1 MAPNKDH
8 IPLNDLERFNSARR
22 ILSEHE
28 KDVREINWLR
38 FKHELNGEAGK
49 VNPDTFG
56 ADAIFTRGFVTP
68 DMEDDFPIIAN
79 AFYKNVPECM
89 DFKNT
94 TTYTGHMVQNSDFRR
109 SLAIFTMEKIL
120 SMAKKGNE
128 YSIKLLQ
135 YLYKTYY
142 KKEYMVLKR
151 FSVLTEKD
159 LLSLPRASRSDEYI
173 ENEMA
178 RLLTIA
184 PFFKINI
191 DASCSFPYA
200 LLNQDNEATEREED
214 ENSER
219 VTISKEETELL
230 ISELQEIFQNDN
242 FDMINFQTDDYWMY
256 DTFRELSMIHLGFSD
271 FFRSLDMDISV
282 QVCLIHALHIWKQLN
297 PKQKPTAEQLQVY
310 AYIYYLTNS
319 ACACIENAEDDVRI
333 MLGEIDDFVL
343 EGSQFIPNDFEKI
356 SGLKKENAN
365 QAVSKRLPEKQD
377 PQPGTQPASNT
388 KYDQQALIDE
398 IDALRVRLHEMDHEK
413 KHIAE
418 LYSDMKQRYERA
430 EKDLLARESDREEL
444 IALREYAYN
453 STEEDIILTEMSRQ
467 DYIDQLKEYKVVI
480 VGGHTNWVRQVRDLF
495 PKWTFVNFK
504 STTTIDDSVVDHAD
518 HVFFYTDTLKHHVYY
533 RFVNLVREKKIPFG
547 YISTSNIDKGLKQMA
562 EEL

>member
-1 MAPNKDH
+1 M
-8 IPLNDLERFNSARR
+8 NDESY
-22 ILSEHE
+22 
-28 KDVREINWLR
+28 
-38 FKHELNGEAGK
+38 K

-56 ADAIFTRGFVTP
+56 CEAIFTRYFVND
-68 DMEDDFPIIAN
+68 DMWDDFPIIAN

-89 DFKNT
+89 DFKST
-94 TTYTGHMVQNSDFRR
+94 TTYTCHAIQNSDFH
-109 SLAIFTMEKIL
+109 SAQDIFTMEKIL

-128 YSIKLLQ
+128 YSIQLLK

-142 KKEYMVLKR
+142 KKEYKIIKR
-151 FSVLTEKD
+151 FSVLTERD
-159 LLSLPRASRSDEYI
+159 LLTIADRSKSDRDISNTISRI
-173 ENEMA
+173 
-178 RLLTIA
+178 LTIA
-184 PFFKINI
+184 PFFKIKI
-191 DASCSFPYA
+191 DSSCSILYS
-200 LLNQDNEATEREED
+200 LLNQDNEIIERKED
-214 ENSER
+214 NTLGE
-219 VTISKEETELL
+219 TISKEEKDRL
-230 ISELQEIFQNDN
+230 ISELQEIFQNDD

-256 DTFRELSMIHLGFSD
+256 DTFRELSMTHLGFSD

-388 KYDQQALIDE
+388 TYDQQALIDE

-413 KHIAE
+413 KHLAE

-518 HVFFYTDTLKHHVYY
+518 HVFFYTDALKHHVYY